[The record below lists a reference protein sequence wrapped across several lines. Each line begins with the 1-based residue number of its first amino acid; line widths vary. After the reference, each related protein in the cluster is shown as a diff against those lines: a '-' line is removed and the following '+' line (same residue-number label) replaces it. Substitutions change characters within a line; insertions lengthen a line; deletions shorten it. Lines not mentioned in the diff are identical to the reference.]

1 MAIEDT
7 VATASTYDPT
17 LREINADTDT
27 VQGQITGLLD
37 SDSQYMT
44 RARARGTN
52 VANSRGLLNSSLA
65 AGASEASAIDA
76 ALPIAQQDAGSYL
89 QQGLANQSASNTAGS
104 TNAQIKTNVSTTNAA
119 NATGLEQTR
128 MGEAGALE
136 RTNITEAGALERLGI
151 SEAGAMSRLET
162 SEAGAMSRLETSEA
176 GATSRLT
183 ISEAGALERAN
194 ISANAS
200 IRSASIHASATAAA
214 AKSSAAASMYAQDQA
229 TIRNDATIAAN
240 QALSD
245 DRINQENINGYA
257 TAYTNIGVT
266 ATSERNAIMNN
277 PDMGVTERQ
286 AALAVIN
293 DHEAQQRIDIAP
305 IYGVEVNLDSS
316 DTVDTSVHQSG
327 FNMNINA

>member
-76 ALPIAQQDAGSYL
+76 ALPTAQQDAGSYL

-151 SEAGAMSRLET
+151 